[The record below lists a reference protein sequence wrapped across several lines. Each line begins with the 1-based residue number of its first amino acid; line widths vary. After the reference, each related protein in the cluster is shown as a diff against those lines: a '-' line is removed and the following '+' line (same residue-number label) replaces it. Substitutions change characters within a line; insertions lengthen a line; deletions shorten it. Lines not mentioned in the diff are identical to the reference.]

1 MDNPHPM
8 ERAAF
13 CYRFGTAEFDEA
25 RFELRVAGLPVEVE
39 RRALEVLAY
48 LLQHAGEVV
57 TKDELLREV
66 WAGRVTVDKVL
77 PNAINKLRRA
87 LGEANANCISTQA
100 RVGYRLDGPVSRTA
114 VGRQFVSPLAFEA
127 GQGVPGRPNFVL
139 QRQLGRT
146 GGSEVWL
153 GVHQKTGEERVY
165 KFALDAERLRAL
177 KREVTLLRLL
187 QESLADASHVVEVL
201 DWNFEAAPFFLECR
215 YGGATLGEW
224 ADAHLAGLDT
234 GRRIA
239 LFLQIADAVAA
250 AHAVGVLHKDLKPAN
265 VLVSGDAAEPHVR
278 LTDFGSGHLLDP
290 DRLAQLGI
298 TRLGLTVEDRLGS
311 DATSGTPLY
320 VAPELFAGQ
329 VPTVRSDVYA
339 LGIVLYQ
346 LLAGRIG
353 QPMAPGWEAD
363 IGDEL
368 LREDLQ
374 RATDGNPERR
384 LASAAELAD
393 RLRRLEARR
402 AERLEQERAQ
412 AAQRRDREALAR
424 TLARRPVARA
434 LVAALVLG
442 VVVAVWL
449 QQQAVGARNQAR
461 AELERAT
468 ALARFLDEDLI
479 GRSNP
484 LVSAKG
490 PDATLREVLLS
501 ARGQV
506 AERFGAQPGTEAAVR
521 GSLASLF
528 GAVDLFADAEAE
540 ARRALELLER
550 DGGGASREALQAR
563 AVLVR
568 VLARTGRVRDAES
581 ELQRLEQLDR
591 SGGGSGDPH
600 APRRIAMARST
611 LHIAQGDYA
620 RAVGELR
627 AAIDGLR
634 AVEPGDVAQLD
645 ALRIDLITALGLT
658 GQDAQAIDEGKRL
671 IDDARSRKQD
681 GELIV
686 ALARLALV
694 RAQGEDHAA
703 AERLLLDAQP
713 TIVARLGD
721 NHSRHLT
728 LLNELLGVAFRR
740 GDWPRAIGYAQTVHE
755 RLRAKFGDAHA
766 LTWVTL
772 LNWARTLSEAGRPA
786 DAADKARRAH
796 EALHR
801 LAGPVS
807 PQTQD
812 AAFVLALVEL
822 ELGETARAQVL
833 IDQLDAAALE
843 SGRATGEWPA
853 AIDALRGIA
862 LQQRGQA
869 AAARPLL
876 DRALVVMKTE
886 EALAQPGR
894 LYFATKQARA
904 RLR

>member
-1 MDNPHPM
+1 M
-8 ERAAF
+8 ERPAF

-66 WAGRVTVDKVL
+66 WAGRVTVEKVL

-87 LGEANANCISTQA
+87 LGEANANGISTQA
-100 RVGYRLDGPVSRTA
+100 RVGYRLDGPVNRTV

-127 GQGVPGRPNFVL
+127 GQGVPGRPNFAL

-146 GGSEVWL
+146 AGSEVWL
-153 GVHQKTGEERVY
+153 GEHQKTGEQRVY

-215 YGGATLGEW
+215 YGGATLAEW
-224 ADAHLAGLDT
+224 ADAHLADLGTDQRL
-234 GRRIA
+234 A

-265 VLVSGDAAEPHVR
+265 VLVGCDAGAPHVR

-298 TRLGLTVEDRLGS
+298 TRLGLTVEDRLDS

-339 LGIVLYQ
+339 LGVVLYQ

-384 LASAAELAD
+384 LASAAELAE

-402 AERLEQERAQ
+402 TEQLERQRAED
-412 AAQRRDREALAR
+412 AQRRDREALAR

-434 LVAALVLG
+434 LVAVLVLG
-442 VVVAVWL
+442 VLVAVWL

-501 ARGQV
+501 ARGQL
-506 AERFGAQPGTEAAVR
+506 AERFGAQPGTEAAIR

-540 ARRALELLER
+540 ARRALELLAR
-550 DGGGASREALQAR
+550 DGGAASREALQAR

-568 VLARTGRVRDAES
+568 VLARTGRVGDAER
-581 ELQRLEQLDR
+581 ELQVLEGLGASSD
-591 SGGGSGDPH
+591 DPH

-611 LHIAQGDYA
+611 LRIAQGDYA
-620 RAVGELR
+620 RAVVELR
-627 AAIDGLR
+627 AAIGGVQAR
-634 AVEPGDVAQLD
+634 EAGDAAQRD
-645 ALRIDLITALGLT
+645 ALRLELIHALGFA
-658 GQDAQAIDEGKRL
+658 GQDAQAIDEGNRL
-671 IDDARSRKQD
+671 IDEARSRKQD
-681 GELIV
+681 SELLV

-703 AERLLLDAQP
+703 AERLLLEAQP
-713 TIVARLGD
+713 TIVARLGE

-755 RLRAKFGDAHA
+755 RVRAKLGDGHA
-766 LTWVTL
+766 STHVTL
-772 LNWARTLSEAGRPA
+772 LNWARSLIEAGRA
-786 DAADKARRAH
+786 GDAADKGRRAH

-801 LAGPVS
+801 LAGPRS

-812 AAFVLALVEL
+812 AAFVLALIEL
-822 ELGETARAQVL
+822 ELGETARAQAL
-833 IDQLDAAALE
+833 IEQLDPAALE
-843 SGRATGEWPA
+843 SGRATGHWPA
-853 AIDALRGIA
+853 AIGALRGIA
-862 LQQRGQA
+862 LQRRGDA

-876 DRALVVMKTE
+876 DAALVALRAE
-886 EALAQPGR
+886 EDLAQPGR
-894 LYFATKQARA
+894 VYVAAKQARA
-904 RLR
+904 RLP